1 MLARLSAINIRY
13 YIICFFFLYLSSEKP
28 VLEKPTTTIAALYVE
43 QKELTC
49 SVKAGNPAPTVTWQ
63 HQIDTCESSSTD
75 KCEPLDN
82 AWSDVDEVC
91 VCLFIS

>member
-1 MLARLSAINIRY
+1 M
-13 YIICFFFLYLSSEKP
+13 
-28 VLEKPTTTIAALYVE
+28 E

-49 SVKAGNPAPTVTWQ
+49 SVQAGNPAPTVTWQ

-82 AWSDVDEVC
+82 AWSVVDEVC
-91 VCLFIS
+91 VCLFNSLKSRSFFLLLAYTVFQLFENVNEVDSPLPWFFNLF